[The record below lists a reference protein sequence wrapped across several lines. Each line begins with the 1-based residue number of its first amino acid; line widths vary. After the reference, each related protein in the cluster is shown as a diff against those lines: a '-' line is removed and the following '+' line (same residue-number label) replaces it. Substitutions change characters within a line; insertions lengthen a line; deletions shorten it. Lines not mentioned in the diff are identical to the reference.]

1 MEVYFE
7 DLEDKL
13 EQIVTDIAVLEEHIN
28 SVEDAFKTIV
38 DINTNFTVKLLTI
51 FSAFL
56 LPLTLITSFYGMNI
70 TLPYQEK
77 PYFVFSIF
85 IITLIFM

>member
-13 EQIVTDIAVLEEHIN
+13 EQIVSEIMVLEEHID
-28 SVEDAFKTIV
+28 SIEDAFKTIV

-56 LPLTLITSFYGMNI
+56 LPLTLITSFYGMNVD
-70 TLPYQEK
+70 LPLQNS
-77 PYFVFSIF
+77 PQLVF
-85 IITLIFM
+85 IILIMTLLFM

>member
-13 EQIVTDIAVLEEHIN
+13 EQIVNEIVILEEHID

-38 DINTNFTVKLLTI
+38 DINTNMIVKVLTI

-56 LPLTLITSFYGMNI
+56 LPLTLITSFY
-70 TLPYQEK
+70 
-77 PYFVFSIF
+77 
-85 IITLIFM
+85 

>member
-13 EQIVTDIAVLEEHIN
+13 EQIVNDINILEEYID

-38 DINTNFTVKLLTI
+38 DINTNSAVKVLTL

-56 LPLTLITSFYGMNI
+56 LPLTLVTSFFGMNI
-70 TLPYQEK
+70 NLPG
-77 PYFVFSIF
+77 
-85 IITLIFM
+85 